1 MPEYKRFI
9 AYFYEYIDGK
19 KQKSAGF
26 AKVEL
31 RNGIWRILFRLTAG
45 GTPVP
50 PVKVYGFVREKD
62 RLLGLSMGNIQPGKE
77 RTEEWAYKA
86 GEALWR
92 NQYSF
97 SDLSGIWIQ
106 SGDGRS
112 FITVWD
118 DEAVDLSRFTEQ
130 WEERAKEPGTELPVK
145 PEELSGS
152 KEEEDLKAERS
163 NNQNRKNRE
172 PMVPEGLEW
181 ENREPA
187 EPENQEPAAP
197 EMPGKTPDM
206 PKMPEQ
212 KPGREKQAPGI
223 RQPDRETGP
232 EIPKEMPGDRGTGAE
247 IPEEMPVIREPGTE
261 IPEEMPVIREA
272 GAGAP
277 GVMSELGEA
286 EVRASEKTSVP
297 GGSGT
302 ETSSDNRGNHPDQGE
317 SEAAASAASVP
328 ECGWKPGSRQVYC
341 WSGGR
346 GNQSC
351 RNREWNLKEELFKK
365 RSQFQPFGDEELIS
379 CVRIFP
385 CDIGRMQ
392 QEGWNTGT
400 NSFLMHGFYRYRH
413 LMLAMT
419 DKGKYL
425 LGVPGI
431 LNPQEKYMANMFGFT
446 QFKACQTGEQ
456 GCPFGYWC
464 RELVRTA
471 R

>member
-212 KPGREKQAPGI
+212 
-223 RQPDRETGP
+223 
-232 EIPKEMPGDRGTGAE
+232 
-247 IPEEMPVIREPGTE
+247 
-261 IPEEMPVIREA
+261 
-272 GAGAP
+272 
-277 GVMSELGEA
+277 
-286 EVRASEKTSVP
+286 
-297 GGSGT
+297 
-302 ETSSDNRGNHPDQGE
+302 
-317 SEAAASAASVP
+317 
-328 ECGWKPGSRQVYC
+328 
-341 WSGGR
+341 
-346 GNQSC
+346 
-351 RNREWNLKEELFKK
+351 
-365 RSQFQPFGDEELIS
+365 
-379 CVRIFP
+379 
-385 CDIGRMQ
+385 
-392 QEGWNTGT
+392 
-400 NSFLMHGFYRYRH
+400 
-413 LMLAMT
+413 
-419 DKGKYL
+419 
-425 LGVPGI
+425 
-431 LNPQEKYMANMFGFT
+431 
-446 QFKACQTGEQ
+446 
-456 GCPFGYWC
+456 
-464 RELVRTA
+464 
-471 R
+471 